1 MTEKRQPIAKLEI
14 DGTLSVYVGLGQNV
28 FQSAEVFLNKE
39 DVQSLKKD
47 IEVYEHENEC
57 TKCRG
62 L

>member
-1 MTEKRQPIAKLEI
+1 MIIEQKKIQIAKLEI
-14 DGTLSVYVGLGQNV
+14 DGTLSVCASGVLGD
-28 FQSAEVFLNKE
+28 AEVFLNKE

>member
-1 MTEKRQPIAKLEI
+1 MLEEKKPVVKLEI
-14 DGTLSVYVGLGQNV
+14 DGSLVSE
-28 FQSAEVFLNKE
+28 FISEPIFLNKE

>member
-1 MTEKRQPIAKLEI
+1 MSAEKEKIPIAKLEI
-14 DGTLSVYVGLGQNV
+14 DGTLSVCANGVLGD
-28 FQSAEVFLNKE
+28 AEVYLSKE
-39 DVQSLKKD
+39 DVRSLKKD